1 MKRDTFV
8 MQSGHALRMLAVMIV
23 MLTATTAWATSGNY
37 STWLETKVP
46 DNEVVVVANI
56 VKSYTG
62 ISLMEAKDLVATS
75 PCYVWEKVTLDEAK
89 ALAKALIDAGFK
101 AKVID
106 LTTDEEYIEIIGAYS
121 GPTLPTEDEQKYSG
135 AYYTGDYTS
144 PFKTYLGK
152 TDEEI
157 QAKLD
162 QLWNHYFK
170 GDNNSK
176 VYYEN
181 NDGAY
186 IEDINNSDVRSEG
199 MSYGMMI
206 CVQTNHKEKF
216 DKLWKWTK
224 AHMWHNP
231 AYGGDGYFSWQV
243 NTNGSVKDQNCAPDG
258 EIYFMMSL
266 LFAANRWNDE
276 SYMKDA
282 QAILKACWKGNGN
295 SLFNEQSYIVT
306 FQPTAG
312 NNFWS
317 DPSYS
322 LPAYVD
328 LFARWS
334 MTNKDKWKKATS
346 ATRDY
351 LYKSSNTHSGLFS
364 EYNNFD
370 GTPHGV
376 SFNSYA
382 EKYMYDAMRCAMNFG
397 MDYYLFGADA
407 KRQTVMAKRLLDF
420 FEKDGYQHARFN
432 WDGSNPSE
440 SYTLGEKG
448 CNAVAALALQGLE
461 QYPDLLGDADMATY
475 EEIIKKNLRM
485 AWNEK
490 LMTGQYRY
498 YDGLVHY
505 LSMLHLCGAFKIWKG
520 QLASPTAKTELVYT
534 GAKQDLVVG
543 GRGVEENLI
552 NYFVDGTSCG
562 SDIPQGTDAKEYT
575 VKWYASSTK
584 YPSLNT
590 PDFSLTV
597 TILPKTVSAPTITL
611 SQTSYDF
618 DGTAKTPSVTVKDGT
633 TVIPASEYTVGYSNN
648 TAVGKAKVKITDKE
662 GGNYIVSGTVE
673 FEIKIAEGSVTAPKA
688 KTGLVYNGGKQ
699 DLITAGSSATGTIQ
713 YSLDGTNYATAIPQ
727 GQDAKEYT
735 VYYRVVA
742 KEGYKDVAP
751 ATVKVAIS
759 PKTVSA
765 PTITLSETSCFYDGT
780 AKMPTVTVKDGTTVI
795 PATEYTVSYSN
806 NKAVGTATVTVT
818 DKEGGNYIVSGTT
831 TFKIVVKGDANGDK
845 VVNVADLV
853 EMIDAKN
860 GKASERFN
868 LANVDID
875 RDGHITQAD
884 IDEVVKIIMKK

>member
-1 MKRDTFV
+1 MC
-8 MQSGHALRMLAVMIV
+8 V
-23 MLTATTAWATSGNY
+23 MLMTSVTAWATSGNY

-46 DNEVVVVANI
+46 DNKIKSVADI
-56 VKSYTG
+56 LYTYTHMG
-62 ISLMEAKDLVATS
+62 LKEAKDLAKTS

-89 ALAKALIDAGFK
+89 ALAKALNDAGLK

-121 GPTLPTEDEQKYSG
+121 GPTLPATEAEMNYSG
-135 AYYTGDYTS
+135 AYYTGDYPS

-176 VYYEN
+176 VYFET

-216 DKLWKWTK
+216 DKLWNFAKS
-224 AHMWHNP
+224 HMWHNP
-231 AYGGDGYFSWQV
+231 STGGDGYFSWSV
-243 NTNGSVKDQNCAPDG
+243 NTNGSVKDQGCVPDA

-282 QAILKACWKGNGN
+282 QAILKACWKDNSN
-295 SLFNEQSYIVT
+295 SLFNEQYHIVT
-306 FQPTAG
+306 FQPTIG
-312 NNFWS
+312 NNSWT

-322 LPAYVD
+322 LSAFVD

-334 MTNKDKWKKATS
+334 DTYNVKWTKATS
-346 ATRDY
+346 ATRDH
-351 LYKSSNTHSGLFS
+351 LYKSSNTKSGLFS
-364 EYNNFD
+364 DYNNFD
-370 GTPHGV
+370 GTPHPV
-376 SFNSYA
+376 DFNHNST
-382 EKYMYDAMRCAMNFG
+382 KYMYDAMRCAMNFG

-407 KRQTVMAKRLLDF
+407 ARQTEMAKRIIDF
-420 FEKDGYQHARFN
+420 FEADGYTHARFD
-432 WDGSNPSE
+432 WDGKNPSE
-440 SYTLGEKG
+440 NYTTGEKG
-448 CNAVAALALQGLE
+448 CNAVACYALMGLPE
-461 QYPDLLGDADMATY
+461 Y
-475 EEIIKKNLRM
+475 EEAIKKNLKM
-485 AWNEK
+485 AWDEK

-520 QLASPTAKTELVYT
+520 QLAPPTAKTELVYT

-562 SDIPQGTDAKEYT
+562 SVIPQGTDAKEYT

-584 YPSLNT
+584 YTSLNT
-590 PDFSLTV
+590 PEFSLTV
-597 TILPKTVSAPTITL
+597 TILPKTVTAPTITL
-611 SQTSYDF
+611 SQTSYDY
-618 DGTAKTPSVTVKDGT
+618 DGTAKTPTVTVKDGE
-633 TVIPASEYTVGYSNN
+633 TVIPASEYTVGYENN
-648 TAVGKAKVKITDKE
+648 TKVGTATVTVTDKT
-662 GGNYIVSGTVE
+662 GGNYAVSGSIE
-673 FEIKIAEGSVTAPKA
+673 FEIKTAEGSLTAPEA

-727 GQDAKEYT
+727 GQDVNEYT
-735 VYYRVVA
+735 VYYKVVA

-751 ATVKVAIS
+751 ATVKVVIS

-765 PTITLSETSCFYDGT
+765 PTITLSQTSYDFDGSPKT
-780 AKMPTVTVKDGTTVI
+780 PTVTVKDGETVI
-795 PATEYTVSYSN
+795 PASEYAVSYSN
-806 NKAVGTATVTVT
+806 NTAVGTATVTIT
-818 DKEGGNYIVSGTT
+818 DKDGGNYTINGST

-845 VVNVADLV
+845 VVNVADIVRLV
-853 EMIDAKN
+853 ND
-860 GKASERFN
+860 KAP
-868 LANVDID
+868 
-875 RDGHITQAD
+875 QAD
-884 IDEVVKIIMKK
+884 IDAVVKIILQE